1 MKIFY
6 RPEQTVLGNCDSFSP
21 SAGKPA
27 EVVASWLRLDPAA
40 ALSGFQPLTR
50 ADLALAHDRAYVDA
64 VLDLEHA
71 NGFGN
76 RLAAIAD
83 TLPYTTGSFYA
94 AAHHA
99 FTTKESCVS
108 PTSGFH
114 HAFYDHGG
122 GFCTFNGL
130 MVAAQKLRQEGSA
143 SIGIL
148 DLDCHYGNGTDD
160 IIWRL
165 GLENSIV
172 HYTFGG
178 EKIHRHNAVGWLKDL
193 PGILARFGKCD
204 VVLYQAGAD
213 PQVNDPLGGILTT
226 EQLYERDFLVFKN
239 LKDLGVPVAWNLAG
253 GYQTP
258 IRKVLDI
265 HDNTARAFLAV
276 TSSYFSSSI

>member
-6 RPEQTVLGNCDSFSP
+6 RPEQTTLGNVDSFSP

-27 EVVASWLRLDPAA
+27 QVVASWLRLDPTAEVV
-40 ALSGFQPLTR
+40 GFEPLPR
-50 ADLALAHDRAYVDA
+50 ADLTLAHDRSYVDGI
-64 VLDLEHA
+64 LDLKYT

-76 RLAAIAD
+76 KLAVVANA
-83 TLPYTTGSFYA
+83 LPYTTGSLYA

-99 FTTKESCVS
+99 FTTKESAAS

-114 HAFYDHGG
+114 HAGYDHSG

-130 MVAAQKLRQEGSA
+130 MVAAQKLRREDACA

-160 IIWRL
+160 IIDRL
-165 GLENSIV
+165 GLQYVV

-178 EKIHRHNAVGWLKDL
+178 EKIHQQNADCWLEEL
-193 PGILARFGKCD
+193 PGILAQFAQCA

-213 PQVNDPLGGILTT
+213 PHVNDPLGGILTT
-226 EQLYERDFLVFKN
+226 EQLYERDCLVFKAM
-239 LKDLGVPVAWNLAG
+239 KDMCVPVAWNLAG
-253 GYQTP
+253 GYQKP
-258 IRKVLDI
+258 IRKVLDL
-265 HDNTARAFLAV
+265 HDNTARAFLALNQP
-276 TSSYFSSSI
+276 

>member
-6 RPEQTVLGNCDSFSP
+6 RPEQTALGNSDCFSP

-27 EVVASWLRLDPAA
+27 LVVASWLQLDPAA
-40 ALSGFQPLTR
+40 EVIGFEPLTR
-50 ADLALAHDRAYVDA
+50 ANLALAHDRAYVDA
-64 VLDLEHA
+64 VLDLDQS

-76 RLAAIAD
+76 RLAAIAN

-99 FTTKESCVS
+99 FTTKESAAS

-114 HAFYDHGG
+114 HASYNHGG

-130 MVAAQKLRQEGSA
+130 MIAAQKLRQNGA
-143 SIGIL
+143 NTIGIL

-160 IIWRL
+160 IISRL
-165 GLENSIV
+165 GLRTHV
-172 HYTFGG
+172 RHYTFGA
-178 EKIHRHNAVGWLKDL
+178 EQINEHNADQWLTDL
-193 PGILARFGKCD
+193 PRIIGLFANCD

-213 PQVNDPLGGILTT
+213 PHLDDPLGGVLTT
-226 EQLYERDFLVFKN
+226 EQLYERDLIVFKT
-239 LKDLGVPVAWNLAG
+239 LRDLNVPVAWNLAG
-253 GYQTP
+253 GYQNP

-265 HDNTARAFLAV
+265 HDNTARAFLDLN
-276 TSSYFSSSI
+276 